1 LKRRTGVALVAVLA
15 MAHCAIGYAAEKDD
29 LREVRERL
37 ERLRKDLSK
46 NEDAR
51 GRAADQLRASETA
64 ISDANRKLRE
74 LRLAAQNATS
84 DLKRVGADIERL
96 RGEIEVG
103 QDSLAGLI
111 RGRYVSGGNQTP
123 LKLLLSGQE
132 QGDTARMLTYQAYV
146 SRAQANFIRGLHEDV
161 ARMASLEEN
170 AQTRR
175 AELAELEA
183 QQQSERET
191 LAAQAA
197 ERRTLLASISK
208 EVTSQRKEL
217 AAARRNEA
225 RLARVVDELTK
236 ALRAKAQAQ
245 AQAQAREQA
254 KPKKSAPTAGVARNE
269 HVPEAPLRASEFPS
283 LKGRLR
289 LPVRGEL
296 ANRFG
301 TPRQDSGLT
310 TKGVFIRAHEGD
322 EVRVVANGEV
332 VYADWMRGFGNLL
345 IVDHGAGYMTIYGNN
360 EAVLKRPGDA
370 VRAGDVVATVGAT
383 GGNEAP
389 GLYFEMRHL
398 GQPFDPLS
406 WVSLK

>member
-1 LKRRTGVALVAVLA
+1 MKRRTGVALVAVLA

-74 LRLAAQNATS
+74 LRLAAQNATNE
-84 DLKRVGADIERL
+84 LQRIGGDIERL
-96 RGEIEVG
+96 RGEIGGG
-103 QDSLAGLI
+103 QEQLARLI
-111 RGRYVSGGNQTP
+111 RGRYVSGEQTP

-132 QGDTARMLTYQAYV
+132 QGDTARMLTYQGYV
-146 SRAQANFIRGLHEDV
+146 SRAQANFIRELHEDV
-161 ARMASLEEN
+161 ARMASLEDN
-170 AQTRR
+170 ARARR

-191 LAAQAA
+191 LAAQAS

-217 AAARRNEA
+217 AAARRDEA
-225 RLARVVDELTK
+225 RLKRVVDELTN

-245 AQAQAREQA
+245 ARAREQA
-254 KPKKSAPTAGVARNE
+254 KPKKSAPTAGMARNE
-269 HVPEAPLRASEFPS
+269 HIPEAVLRASEFPA

>member
-1 LKRRTGVALVAVLA
+1 MKRRAGVALVAALA
-15 MAHCAIGYAAEKDD
+15 MAHCAIGYAAAEKDD

-46 NEDAR
+46 NESAR
-51 GRAADQLRASETA
+51 GRAADQLRSSETA

-74 LRLAAQNATS
+74 LRLAAQTATNE
-84 DLKRVGADIERL
+84 LNRVGADIERL
-96 RGEIEVG
+96 RGEIAKG
-103 QDSLAGLI
+103 QEQLAGLI
-111 RGRYVSGGNQTP
+111 RGQYMSGEQTP
-123 LKLLLSGQE
+123 LKLLLSGRE
-132 QGDTARMLTYQAYV
+132 QGDTARMLTYRAYA
-146 SRAQANFIRGLHEDV
+146 SRAQADFIRGLHEDV
-161 ARMASLEEN
+161 ARMASLEES
-170 AQTRR
+170 AQARR

-208 EVTSQRKEL
+208 EVSSQRKEI
-217 AAARRNEA
+217 AAARRDEA
-225 RLARVVDELTK
+225 RLARVVDELAK
-236 ALRAKAQAQ
+236 AQRAKAR
-245 AQAQAREQA
+245 AREQA
-254 KPKKSAPTAGVARNE
+254 RSKKSAPTTGVARNE
-269 HVPEAPLRASEFPS
+269 HVPEALLRASEFPS

-301 TPRQDSGLT
+301 TPRQDSGLV
-310 TKGVFIRAHEGD
+310 TKGVFIRARQGD

-370 VRAGDVVATVGAT
+370 VHAGDVVATVGAT

-398 GQPFDPLS
+398 GRPFDPLS